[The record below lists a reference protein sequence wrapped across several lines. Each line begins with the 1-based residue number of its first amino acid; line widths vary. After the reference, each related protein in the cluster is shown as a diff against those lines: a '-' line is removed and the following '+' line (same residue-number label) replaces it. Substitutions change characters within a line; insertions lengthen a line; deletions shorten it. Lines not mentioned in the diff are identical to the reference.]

1 MRFSHR
7 GTLLVT
13 TTAELQATVWDVR
26 AGRAVE
32 DINVGQA
39 GVRGVGFS
47 PDDATLYVANEGALR
62 SYDLAGRR
70 RYIAHIIPPTG
81 GDYGCI
87 SPAPGGK
94 TTLPPRPLRDLVQGR
109 RNAQCHQAGPLPG
122 NWWET
127 DTGNCVAW
135 HPTGARAATMKS
147 DVLSVWNAQTGEL
160 VASRPVAGGRVSD
173 FHYAGRDGRPLA
185 IGQVSGV
192 ATLLDSDTLEEVGTP
207 VQLNGSINWLSA
219 GLDGHSAAVLTGDTI
234 ADGVKTTGWALLD
247 LEAGKVI
254 RSGRLTLADPEV
266 VALSPDGR
274 HIAVTSA
281 QGEVLVLD
289 TAAGA
294 APGRPVKVKR
304 GANSLAFSADG
315 SLLVA
320 PGEGTVNLYDGSTG
334 APLGSVVV
342 PNRTTVT
349 ADFRPDGHTVVI
361 ASYDDAIYTWD
372 TRIEHTI
379 DYACRT
385 AGRDLTAEEWHENF
399 AGRPYRKTCP

>member
-1 MRFSHR
+1 M
-7 GTLLVT
+7 
-13 TTAELQATVWDVR
+13 
-26 AGRAVE
+26 
-32 DINVGQA
+32 
-39 GVRGVGFS
+39 
-47 PDDATLYVANEGALR
+47 
-62 SYDLAGRR
+62 
-70 RYIAHIIPPTG
+70 
-81 GDYGCI
+81 
-87 SPAPGGK
+87 
-94 TTLPPRPLRDLVQGR
+94 
-109 RNAQCHQAGPLPG
+109 
-122 NWWET
+122 
-127 DTGNCVAW
+127 
-135 HPTGARAATMKS
+135 
-147 DVLSVWNAQTGEL
+147 
-160 VASRPVAGGRVSD
+160 
-173 FHYAGRDGRPLA
+173 
-185 IGQVSGV
+185 
-192 ATLLDSDTLEEVGTP
+192 
-207 VQLNGSINWLSA
+207 
-219 GLDGHSAAVLTGDTI
+219 
-234 ADGVKTTGWALLD
+234 
-247 LEAGKVI
+247 I

-320 PGEGTVNLYDGSTG
+320 PGEGTVNLYDGSTVVL
-334 APLGSVVV
+334 LGSVVV

-385 AGRDLTAEEWHENF
+385 AGRDLPPRNGTRTSPAGPTARRVPDNTTTRQSRSATGQAIQPHVSHSTPSTARTATGHPDLTTPRE
-399 AGRPYRKTCP
+399 ATARIRPPQSSSGP